1 MCVLEEKSNGST
13 LATSKSAAIP
23 CILAMFR
30 WNTSTWHMHSVH
42 RNAHSSNHCP
52 FDNLADTTCKFTY
65 VADHDLIKA
74 GLHSQNAEHCL
85 VGLLSLHVVRFASQL
100 VSLALLPSNRN
111 NSNVCIFDARIQ
123 RSFNAHN
130 NP

>member
-52 FDNLADTTCKFTY
+52 FGNLADTTCKFTY

-74 GLHSQNAEHCL
+74 GLHSQNCGTLFGWTA
-85 VGLLSLHVVRFASQL
+85 
-100 VSLALLPSNRN
+100 LA
-111 NSNVCIFDARIQ
+111 ARCPLCQ
-123 RSFNAHN
+123 PAC
-130 NP
+130 